1 MKIQKV
7 GARGLYGLWVE
18 RLLEDCRMIYELQ
31 QDAVERKKKIKIYK
45 KKSMLSYSKIRYFKS
60 SVS

>member
-18 RLLEDCRMIYELQ
+18 RILGDCRMLYELQ
-31 QDAVERKKKIKIYK
+31 QDAIEKKKIKIYK
-45 KKSMLSYSKIRYFKS
+45 KINAEVFQN
-60 SVS
+60 